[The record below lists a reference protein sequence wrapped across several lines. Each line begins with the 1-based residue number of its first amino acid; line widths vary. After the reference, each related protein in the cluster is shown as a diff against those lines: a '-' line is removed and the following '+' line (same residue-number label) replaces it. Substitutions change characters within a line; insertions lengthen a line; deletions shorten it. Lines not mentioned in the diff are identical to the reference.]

1 MVRRA
6 ARGQRGLH
14 CLFRHFT
21 RTARAIAAAF
31 DPALAT
37 VGMTG
42 HQFNVLMTLD
52 REGEQRIGALAR
64 LLGMEASGIP
74 RALKPMEVQGWVAV
88 SPGEDRRIR
97 VVSITASGEAA
108 LARAV
113 PVWADVQTDLLG
125 KRGADRWAALA
136 KDLKCI
142 REAARSSAARRPGK
156 ASG

>member
-1 MVRRA
+1 MTPTLDPA
-6 ARGQRGLH
+6 H

-74 RALKPMEVQGWVAV
+74 RALKPMDAQGWVAV

-97 VVSITASGEAA
+97 MVNMTASGREA

-113 PVWADVQTDLLG
+113 PVWAEVQADLLG
-125 KRGADRWAALA
+125 KLGADRWAVLA
-136 KDLKCI
+136 KDLKTI
-142 REAARSSAARRPGK
+142 RDAARSCAARKPGK
-156 ASG
+156 ASD

>member
-1 MVRRA
+1 VTPTLDPA
-6 ARGQRGLH
+6 H

-21 RTARAIAAAF
+21 RTARAIASAF

-37 VGMTG
+37 IGMTG

-74 RALKPMEVQGWVAV
+74 RALKPMEAQGWVTV

-97 VVSITASGEAA
+97 MVCITAAGRAA

-113 PVWADVQTDLLG
+113 PVWADVQSDLLA
-125 KRGADRWAALA
+125 RLGADRWAELA
-136 KDLKCI
+136 KDLKNI
-142 REAARSSAARRPGK
+142 RDAARSCATRKVGRQATG
-156 ASG
+156 